1 MIDEKFTNVSL
12 DSSSTDK
19 SLPLSESIDRDEIT
33 TVFLKHEP
41 DCCISC
47 LWCCD
52 SCCVIFSIR

>member
-19 SLPLSESIDRDEIT
+19 SLPLSESMDRDET
-33 TVFLKHEP
+33 ALKNEP

-52 SCCVIFSIR
+52 SCCVIFSIQ